1 LDILATFPW
10 RPRKRAPGRH
20 LGHSPH
26 PILARFTAWPLPG
39 IIPPMLPA
47 ALVILAYLLGAI
59 PFSLLIGLARGVDI
73 RQQGSRNIGATN
85 LGRVV
90 GRKWGF
96 LGLALDILKG
106 FGPTLA
112 ASLLLPGEHANLAR
126 QGLLLLVALAA
137 VLGHVFP
144 IYLGLRG
151 GKGVATTIGVALG
164 IWPYFTIAMAAAL
177 VLYAVVRFA
186 TGAVSAGSLA
196 LAVTFPAALF
206 VFTRIAGIPLRSC
219 WPLLAVAILLGLLI
233 IIRHRE
239 NIHRLL
245 RGRELRIE
253 RDRSGSTIDG
263 S

>member
-1 LDILATFPW
+1 MLAAGF
-10 RPRKRAPGRH
+10 
-20 LGHSPH
+20 
-26 PILARFTAWPLPG
+26 I
-39 IIPPMLPA
+39 
-47 ALVILAYLLGAI
+47 VVAYLLGAV

-73 RQQGSRNIGATN
+73 RRQGSRNIGATN
-85 LGRVV
+85 LGRVA

-112 ASLLLPGEHANLAR
+112 ASLLLPGEHADLGR

-144 IYLGLRG
+144 VYLRFRG

-164 IWPYFTIAMAAAL
+164 IWPYFTVAMAAAL
-177 VLYAVVRFA
+177 VVYAVVRFS

-196 LAVTFPAALF
+196 LAVTFPTALF

-219 WPLLAVAILLGLLI
+219 WPLQAVAIVLGLLI
-233 IIRHRE
+233 IWRHRE
-239 NIHRLL
+239 NIRRLL
-245 RGRELRIE
+245 RGRELRIG
-253 RDRSGSTIDG
+253 RDGP
-263 S
+263 